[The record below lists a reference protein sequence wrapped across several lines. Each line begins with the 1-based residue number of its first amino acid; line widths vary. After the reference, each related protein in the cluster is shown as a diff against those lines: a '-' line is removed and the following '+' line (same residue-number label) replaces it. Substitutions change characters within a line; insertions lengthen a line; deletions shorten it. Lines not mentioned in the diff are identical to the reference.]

1 MIEVSSPK
9 FLFNYTQIILFLKSH
24 YCGKCSHLMFLYI
37 MGYNISRRPFDPHD
51 PLHPEIW
58 GARPLTLQDWR
69 LWQWKAIAFKLL
81 QLEFFCGSRSV
92 AVQLMYGEVVQAEK
106 FECVTIYYSDICGF
120 TALCADSTPMQVGR
134 GAPPTDSSRRKYKKT
149 ASYCN

>member
-58 GARPLTLQDWR
+58 G
-69 LWQWKAIAFKLL
+69 
-81 QLEFFCGSRSV
+81 
-92 AVQLMYGEVVQAEK
+92 GE
-106 FECVTIYYSDICGF
+106 TPNPPG
-120 TALCADSTPMQVGR
+120 LTPMAVK
-134 GAPPTDSSRRKYKKT
+134 SN
-149 ASYCN
+149 CV